1 MALSV
6 TNPIGAAIDRTKRIL
21 FKPFDIGKWF
31 VLGFCAFLAYL
42 GQGGGAPPSGG
53 GGGGG
58 GGSGGGGAPSG
69 TEIVDWIRANIGVV
83 IVVGLIVLIVLILIV
98 AIGLLVLWVR
108 SRGKFM
114 FLDGVVHNR
123 GAVVAP
129 WKAFRLHGDSLF
141 LFSLAL
147 VFSMFVIVMLIAAL
161 GVMLA
166 WPDIQSSEFGSAS
179 ISAIVIGVPLFIGA
193 GIVYCVIAVLLEDFV
208 VPTMYL
214 HTVPVMVAWRIVRAE
229 VLAGNLGTII
239 LYLLMKIVLAIA
251 IGIIGF
257 AATCLTCCLAVIP
270 YLGTVI
276 LLPLYVFSRCYP
288 VCFLEQLGPSW
299 RFFPP
304 DPPEPDVSGVPPMT
318 PISPG

>member
-6 TNPIGAAIDRTKRIL
+6 TDPIGAALDRTKRIL
-21 FKPFDIGKWF
+21 FKPFDIRKWF

-42 GQGGGAPPSGG
+42 GEGGGGPPGGGGSGG

-58 GGSGGGGAPSG
+58 GPSG
-69 TEIVDWIRANIGVV
+69 AEVVVWIKANLGV
-83 IVVGLIVLIVLILIV
+83 IIAVGLIVLIVLIV
-98 AIGLLVLWVR
+98 MFVFGLLILWVR

-129 WKAFRLHGDSLF
+129 WKAFRRYGNSLF
-141 LFSLAL
+141 LFSFAL
-147 VFSMFVIVMLIAAL
+147 TFGMFVIVMLIVAF

-166 WPDIQSSEFGSAS
+166 WPDIQSSELGSAS
-179 ISAIVIGVPLFIGA
+179 VWAMVIGLLLLFGA
-193 GIVYCVIAVLLEDFV
+193 GIVYLIIAVLLEDFV

-214 HTVPVMVAWRIVRAE
+214 HSVPVMPAWRIVRAE

-239 LYLLMKIVLAIA
+239 LYFLMKIVLAIA
-251 IGIIGF
+251 IGVIGF
-257 AATCLTCCLAVIP
+257 IATCLTCCLAAIP

-276 LLPLYVFSRCYP
+276 LLPLYVFTRCYP
-288 VCFLEQLGPSW
+288 VCFLAQLGPSW
-299 RFFPP
+299 QFFPP
-304 DPPEPDVSGVPPMT
+304 DPPEPVVSVGE
-318 PISPG
+318 